1 MLLFLFFLLL
11 LLFLFFFLFFLFF
24 YELRNREKSWLLAE
38 REERGEKNWN
48 IEREREKKLVE
59 FQERTIVRKQ
69 LLVVVNRKFVGGRER
84 ERRNGG
90 KSVDSKD
97 ESGGER
103 LANKSWQAAADT
115 ADTTSGKNRC
125 SVTEEARREKE
136 TRYIQWASC
145 ELSAKNSFLFFH
157 PFLRSSFSIEIA
169 LSQS

>member
-1 MLLFLFFLLL
+1 M
-11 LLFLFFFLFFLFF
+11 
-24 YELRNREKSWLLAE
+24 
-38 REERGEKNWN
+38 
-48 IEREREKKLVE
+48 
-59 FQERTIVRKQ
+59 
-69 LLVVVNRKFVGGRER
+69 VNRKFVGGRER
-84 ERRNGG
+84 EWRNGG
-90 KSVDSKD
+90 KSMDSKD

-145 ELSAKNSFLFFH
+145 ELFAKNSFLF